1 MAIIEIKSND
11 LELLQDDFTKVQ
23 TKMDALREALGKN
36 FALEKQLGLFV
47 NGLDKM
53 DRSMGSISEDASETT
68 RLIKMFNEEI
78 ANLEEVFAKKFD
90 DIDIPNIE
98 SVDSDVFDMISK
110 GSVGVEPTRAPDLE
124 SGTGGTEEE
133 QYSDEYSDI
142 GEVPLYNM
150 SDDEGGM
157 EEEQYAEGY
166 DGVEEVPLYDM
177 SDGDD
182 EISFADGEEAGNI
195 SDEELAETELEELL
209 RASEEEAAVGGNSQ
223 GVASN
228 YSSSSMSN
236 DAPSAEIPLVSSVND
251 TLTDSI
257 AESMANLDL
266 GGGEA

>member
-11 LELLQDDFTKVQ
+11 LELLQDDFTKIQ

-53 DRSMGSISEDASETT
+53 DKSMESISEDASETT
-68 RLIKMFNEEI
+68 RLIKMFDEEV

-90 DIDIPNIE
+90 DINIPNIE
-98 SVDSDVFDMISK
+98 SVDSDVFDMISN
-110 GSVGVEPTRAPDLE
+110 GSVEVEPTRAPDLE
-124 SGTGGTEEE
+124 PDT
-133 QYSDEYSDI
+133 
-142 GEVPLYNM
+142 
-150 SDDEGGM
+150 GGM
-157 EEEQYAEGY
+157 EEEQYTEGY

-182 EISFADGEEAGNI
+182 EISFDDEEETNNI

-209 RASEEEAAVGGNSQ
+209 RASENEEPVVGGNSQ

-236 DAPSAEIPLVSSVND
+236 GAPSAEIPAVSSVND

-257 AESMANLDL
+257 VESMANLDL